1 MGGGSARAG
10 SEPRPPPR
18 RHRTAAHLLP
28 SHLGVAAP
36 SLIQN
41 VVLLSAPQVELL
53 KQTGASGTET
63 RSAGPC
69 PWAARSGAGSW
80 SVGHQHLRLR
90 GGRAQGRA
98 STSPEATV
106 QGGPAPEGEAGLPRA
121 CGPHSAPTRQMQL
134 LLPIRK
140 VEPRAQEAQSGCG
153 PDVRAPCAPRRT
165 PAPPAPPQPRPTYVI
180 DDLVRALQVR
190 GGVRDAAELEERGQ
204 RSVSARA
211 PFTGPFPER
220 RCRPPGTRQPGLAAG
235 RPGPF
240 LRGTRCWL
248 RKGPTPVWTCG
259 AGRCSHVSPCG
270 AGLVSRGPAQ
280 GTQSPLFLQLRPP
293 HPEKPPGLRG
303 QSVGHPRGR
312 PLG

>member
-10 SEPRPPPR
+10 SEHPPPPR

-63 RSAGPC
+63 RSAGRC

-80 SVGHQHLRLR
+80 SVGHQRLRLR

-98 STSPEATV
+98 STSPETTA

-134 LLPIRK
+134 LLPIRE

-153 PDVRAPCAPRRT
+153 PDVRTPGVCALRPAEDTRT
-165 PAPPAPPQPRPTYVI
+165 
-180 DDLVRALQVR
+180 
-190 GGVRDAAELEERGQ
+190 
-204 RSVSARA
+204 ARA
-211 PFTGPFPER
+211 ATAEADLR
-220 RCRPPGTRQPGLAAG
+220 YR
-235 RPGPF
+235 RPGSSPA
-240 LRGTRCWL
+240 
-248 RKGPTPVWTCG
+248 G
-259 AGRCSHVSPCG
+259 A
-270 AGLVSRGPAQ
+270 
-280 GTQSPLFLQLRPP
+280 
-293 HPEKPPGLRG
+293 
-303 QSVGHPRGR
+303 RGR
-312 PLG
+312 PRCGRTGREGTAERERPLQDPSLSVAAAPQGHASPGWPQVALGPSSRGLGAGCAKAQRLSGPVGQMLARVTVRSWPSVQRTCSRHTEPTVSSAQAASPRETARS

>member
-41 VVLLSAPQVELL
+41 VVLLSATQVELL

-63 RSAGPC
+63 RSARPC

-80 SVGHQHLRLR
+80 SVGHQRLRLR

-98 STSPEATV
+98 STSPEATA

-134 LLPIRK
+134 LLPIRE

-153 PDVRAPCAPRRT
+153 PDVRTPGACALRPAEDTRTARAATAEADLRYRRPGSSPAGARGHPRCGRT
-165 PAPPAPPQPRPTYVI
+165 GREGT
-180 DDLVRALQVR
+180 
-190 GGVRDAAELEERGQ
+190 AERE
-204 RSVSARA
+204 RA

-259 AGRCSHVSPCG
+259 ADARTCY
-270 AGLVSRGPAQ
+270 RAQ
-280 GTQSPLFLQLRPP
+280 LA
-293 HPEKPPGLRG
+293 
-303 QSVGHPRGR
+303 
-312 PLG
+312 